1 MPDMSKIH
9 PTPKLSLK
17 DEAIAA
23 VRTEWSRHIKGAS
36 GQELA
41 EAAVDVV
48 TPIVTRELKTEIERL
63 ERQLHIATFHEDMGR

>member
-9 PTPKLSLK
+9 PTPKLSLR

-23 VRTEWSRHIKGAS
+23 VRTAWSIQLRAAS

-41 EAAVDVV
+41 TMAVDAV
-48 TPIVTRELKTEIERL
+48 TPIVTRELKSEIERL
-63 ERQLHIATFHEDMGR
+63 EHELHVATFHEDMGR